1 VSGTPSSTHS
11 SALAEQIRRA
21 LRGDEPLWWPGLAA
35 GLREDLGRE
44 LHAAGWSLETYG
56 THRWMA
62 SDPRAKLDTV
72 GVVAAGSS
80 SFVVEVLPQAA
91 REVLADLP
99 LAERV
104 EPDAAE
110 RLQAAVDVVAK
121 IHSLD
126 EAIGSVVQSCHVLTA
141 DSGYDMSHSTPEL
154 PLSIFVSIPAANER
168 HAVLRL
174 AESLIHEAMHLQLTL
189 IESSV
194 PLVRST
200 SATAFSPWK
209 GGDRPVQ
216 GLMHGLYVFAVI
228 HDALGVLMRAA
239 PGTRDYAEARRRDI
253 SAEVA
258 TMGDA
263 RPGLTLEGVGLW
275 DRLVSRFDP
284 FAPPAFA
291 PAEES
296 DAK

>member
-1 VSGTPSSTHS
+1 MSGTPSSTRS
-11 SALAEQIRRA
+11 SALAEQIRHA
-21 LRGDEPLWWPGLAA
+21 LRGDEPLWYPGLAA
-35 GLREDLGRE
+35 SLREELGRE
-44 LHAAGWSLETYG
+44 LDAAGWSLESYG

-62 SDPRAKLDTV
+62 SDPRATLDTV

-91 REVLADLP
+91 RQVLADLP
-99 LAERV
+99 LAELLA
-104 EPDAAE
+104 PDTAD
-110 RLQAAVDVVAK
+110 RLQAAVDDVAK
-121 IHSLD
+121 IRGLD

-141 DSGYDMSHSTPEL
+141 DSGYDISHSTPEL

-189 IESSV
+189 IETSV

-209 GGDRPVQ
+209 AEDRPVQ
-216 GLMHGLYVFAVI
+216 GLMHGLYVFTVI
-228 HDALGVLMRAA
+228 HYALGVLMRAA
-239 PGTRDYAEARRRDI
+239 PDTRDYAEARRRDI

-263 RPGLTLEGVGLW
+263 RPGLTSEGVALW
-275 DRLVSRFDP
+275 DGLVSRFDP
-284 FAPPAFA
+284 SVPPALAPP
-291 PAEES
+291 EHSEG
-296 DAK
+296 K